1 LNGDGVGERAPVAIA
16 LGGLIALAA
25 AIGIG
30 RFVYTPIL
38 PPMVAA
44 LALSKSEAGL
54 IASANFFGYLT
65 GALAASFALPRGRE
79 RLAMLTAL
87 ALSAA
92 TTMAMAA
99 PTSLAALLLLRFIG
113 GVASAFVLVLATG
126 LVLDRLTRVG
136 RADLSDWHFGGVGA
150 GIAAS
155 AVLVSAVSAAG
166 GDWRMLWFGAGAL
179 AALGLVLVIWLLPE
193 GSASTAPRSERQ
205 PPSDALASERRRFV
219 LAYGLFGFGYVIT
232 ATFLVAIVRGDPA
245 MRAIEPA
252 IWVIV
257 GLTAVPSVA
266 VWGRIGR
273 RIGIGKAFA
282 IACIVE
288 AVGILGCLWPGGI
301 GGAVLAALVLGA
313 TMMGIT
319 ALGLMGARDLDPERA
334 QRSVA
339 LMTAAFGLGQIIGPF
354 VAGLTIDRTGGY
366 GAAMTIAATA
376 LLVAAAAV
384 PRAGMAAPRAGT
396 AGAGAMSGNPE

>member
-1 LNGDGVGERAPVAIA
+1 LNGEGASDRAAVTIA

-38 PPMVAA
+38 PSMVAA
-44 LALSKSEAGL
+44 LGLSKSEAGL
-54 IASANFFGYLT
+54 IASANFLGYLI

-79 RLAMLTAL
+79 RLAMLAAL
-87 ALSAA
+87 ALSAV
-92 TTMAMAA
+92 TTTAMAA
-99 PTSLAALLLLRFIG
+99 PNSLAVILVLRFIG

-155 AVLVSAVSAAG
+155 AVLVSVLSAAG
-166 GDWRMLWFGAGAL
+166 GDWRLFWFGAGVL
-179 AALGLVLVIWLLPE
+179 AAVGLGLVAWLLPD
-193 GSASTAPRSERQ
+193 GSPSAAPRSESQ
-205 PPSDALASERRRFV
+205 PPSDALASERRCFV

-245 MRAIEPA
+245 MRTIEPA

-266 VWGRIGR
+266 VWGLIGR

-301 GGAVLAALVLGA
+301 GGAIVAALVLGA

-319 ALGLMGARDLDPERA
+319 ALGLMGARELDPARP

-339 LMTAAFGLGQIIGPF
+339 LMTAAFGLGQILGPF

-366 GAAMTIAATA
+366 GAAMAIAATA
-376 LLVAAAAV
+376 LLLAAAVV

-396 AGAGAMSGNPE
+396 AGARATSGNPE